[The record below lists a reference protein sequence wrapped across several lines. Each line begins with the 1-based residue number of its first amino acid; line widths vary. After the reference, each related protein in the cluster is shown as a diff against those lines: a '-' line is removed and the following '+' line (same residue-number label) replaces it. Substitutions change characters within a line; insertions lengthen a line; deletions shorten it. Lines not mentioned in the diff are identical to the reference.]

1 MSEQKGK
8 SNTIL
13 IKQNDTLDLDVAS
26 DTKSFQSKKNRRPS
40 SAKRTIISLLILV
53 VILISLLRVPYI
65 GTYIDAFIFEYL
77 TGSAKYLVY
86 I

>member
-8 SNTIL
+8 LNTIL
-13 IKQNDTLDLDVAS
+13 IKQNDTLDLNVAS
-26 DTKSFQSKKNRRPS
+26 DTKSFQNKKNKHPS
-40 SAKRTIISLLILV
+40 SAKHTIISLLILIV
-53 VILISLLRVPYI
+53 VLISLLRVPYI

-77 TGSAKYLVY
+77 TGYAKYLIY